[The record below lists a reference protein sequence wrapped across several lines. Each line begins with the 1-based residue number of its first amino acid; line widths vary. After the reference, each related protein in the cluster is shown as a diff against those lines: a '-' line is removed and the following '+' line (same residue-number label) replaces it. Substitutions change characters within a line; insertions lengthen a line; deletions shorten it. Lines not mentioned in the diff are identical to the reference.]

1 MKKKII
7 KFIVALITI
16 LGCGVYLWNIGF
28 HDFIPWTRT
37 YFARYD
43 EYIEFLN
50 NRSFY
55 ASSQFVDEIP
65 EGSSS
70 VKYYCR
76 QVFKNRKV
84 AHSIVLDE
92 NMYLKII
99 KNQKEGYR
107 NYGESEACEL
117 IYLIDE
123 NEKWSVNNLKQLVVD
138 DTFLREVMQNQ
149 GKQQD
154 YYCLVVIS
162 INTTRGICY
171 TGVIANDNTH
181 EMIEFSVE
189 IPDEF

>member
-1 MKKKII
+1 MKKKISWALVV
-7 KFIVALITI
+7 VAI
-16 LGCGVYLWNIGF
+16 LYYAATYWTVIIA
-28 HDFIPWTRT
+28 DFVPWTRT
-37 YFARYD
+37 NFISYD
-43 EYIEFLN
+43 NYINLLD

-65 EGSSS
+65 DGSSS

-76 QVFKNRKV
+76 QVFKNRKA

-99 KNQKEGYR
+99 ENQKEGYR

-117 IYLIDE
+117 IYLMDG
-123 NEKWSVNNLKQLVVD
+123 NECWSVNDLKQLVVEES
-138 DTFLREVMQNQ
+138 FLREVMQNP
-149 GKQQD
+149 GRQQD

-171 TGVIANDNTH
+171 TGVIANDTTH

-189 IPDEF
+189 IPDEY